1 MLSFLK
7 DNQITTQWIARI
19 SLLIFCTAF
28 VIYFFPK
35 SNRFTYE
42 FEQGQPWEYETL
54 YAPFS
59 FPIKKSD
66 EEIKKAQKEIKQS
79 TPRYFKKDKEL
90 SKLVKNE
97 WSSRIEQLIID
108 SIIPNNSGVGRNG
121 ISLLES
127 IYKNGFL
134 ENPLA
139 LEDSHPVYIDDGNE
153 VVTATYG
160 GLILPAEL
168 NKKLNRAFNTQPD
181 SIQPILKRQ
190 LLGIIRGDIIYNE
203 ELTELNIEDELENII
218 PTKGLVSRNARIIA
232 QGEIVEGDKLQKL
245 KTLNDLYQAQTW
257 TESQYGWKL
266 LGYFILVAMAM
277 IMLLLFIHKY
287 RYQIYLD
294 FRKLAFVYFNV
305 LFFIL
310 LTSMV
315 VKFQDDYLYIVPVCM
330 LPLIIKA
337 FFDSRLGLF
346 THVITI
352 FVLSFIVPN
361 SAQYLFLQMMAG
373 IVTILSGSEIY
384 KRANLFITV
393 GQILLVYLVSYTAF
407 YAINQ
412 GGILGWDWTQ
422 VAYFGLSSLALLFVW
437 PLIYV
442 YERIFGL
449 VSDVSLLELSDTNS
463 KLLKKLA
470 DKAPGTFH
478 HSLNVANIAETVA
491 NEVGANAMLVRVGA
505 LYHDIGKM
513 KNPTYFVENQ
523 TSGVNPHDDMD
534 PEESAQI
541 IVNHV
546 IDGIEI
552 ARKNNLPD
560 RIIDFIRTHHG
571 DSTVYYFYKQA
582 KEQDPEVPKK
592 LFQYKGP
599 RPFSLETAI
608 LMISDS
614 VEAASKSLPKPT
626 AILINNLVDNIVSKQ
641 VSNDQFL
648 NADITFKQ
656 IETIKAVVKKKLA
669 SIYHLRIEYPE

>member
-7 DNQITTQWIARI
+7 DNQITTQWLARI

-66 EEIKKAQKEIKQS
+66 EEIKKAQEEIKQS
-79 TPRYFKKDKEL
+79 TPRYFKKDLQL
-90 SKLVKNE
+90 SKSVIE
-97 WSSRIEQLIID
+97 DWSSRIEQMIID
-108 SIIPNNSGVGRNG
+108 SILPTNTGIEQNG
-121 ISLLES
+121 ITILEN
-127 IYKNGFL
+127 IYREGFL
-134 ENPLA
+134 ENPIDLD
-139 LEDSHPVYIDDGNE
+139 ENHPIYIDNGEE
-153 VVTATYG
+153 VVPATYRSF
-160 GLILPAEL
+160 ILPSDL
-168 NKKLNRAFNTQPD
+168 NKRLNRAFNTQPD
-181 SIQPILKRQ
+181 SIQPVLKRQ
-190 LLGIIRGDIIYNE
+190 FLGIIKGDVVYNE
-203 ELTELNIEDELENII
+203 ELTELSIEDELENII

-287 RYQIYLD
+287 RYPIYLD
-294 FRKLAFVYFNV
+294 FRKLVFVYFNV

-310 LTSMV
+310 LTSLV
-315 VKFQDDYLYIVPVCM
+315 IKFQDDYLYIVPVCM

-422 VAYFGLSSLALLFVW
+422 VSYFGLSSLALLFVW

-571 DSTVYYFYKQA
+571 DSTVYYFYKKA
-582 KEQDPEVPKK
+582 KEQDPDVSIK